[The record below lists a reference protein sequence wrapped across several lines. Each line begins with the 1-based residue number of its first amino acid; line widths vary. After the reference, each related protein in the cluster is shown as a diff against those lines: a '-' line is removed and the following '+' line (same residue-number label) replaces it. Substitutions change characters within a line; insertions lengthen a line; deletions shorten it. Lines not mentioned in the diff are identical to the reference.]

1 LLPEVAA
8 EAGVP
13 SPHTM
18 RAESAEAI
26 LEAHLQPPL
35 LVKPLEGQEFAAAL
49 GEKAVP
55 AETVEEA
62 VAAWKRARDKGFDTV
77 VQELVPDSHEQ
88 IYSLFTYVGREGLP
102 LASVVG
108 RKVRQGPLRFGTSA
122 VFTAGHDQEVHDLG
136 LRVLAAVD
144 YRGLAHVEFVRDPR
158 DEQLKV
164 IEVNTRPPVWAGI
177 ATGPEL
183 GIAKVAYDDL
193 TGRPPESRT
202 MTEQLTWI
210 YLAKDM
216 FVSAQMARRGELP
229 PREFLRHYL
238 NRKKVRATFAAD
250 DPAPAVASLGYLR
263 SRV

>member
-1 LLPEVAA
+1 M
-8 EAGVP
+8 
-13 SPHTM
+13 S
-18 RAESAEAI
+18 
-26 LEAHLQPPL
+26 
-35 LVKPLEGQEFAAAL
+35 
-49 GEKAVP
+49 
-55 AETVEEA
+55 
-62 VAAWKRARDKGFDTV
+62 
-77 VQELVPDSHEQ
+77 
-88 IYSLFTYVGREGLP
+88 GREGRP

-122 VFTAGHDQEVHDLG
+122 VFAAGHDQEVHDLG
-136 LRVLAAVD
+136 LRVLGAVD
-144 YRGLAHVEFVRDPR
+144 YLGLAHVEFVRDPR
-158 DEQLKV
+158 DGQLKV

-193 TGRPPESRT
+193 TGRATESKT

-210 YLAKDM
+210 YLAKDIH
-216 FVSAQMARRGELP
+216 VSAQMARRGELP

-238 NRKKVRATFAAD
+238 QRKKVRATFAAD

>member
-1 LLPEVAA
+1 
-8 EAGVP
+8 
-13 SPHTM
+13 M
-18 RAESAEAI
+18 
-26 LEAHLQPPL
+26 
-35 LVKPLEGQEFAAAL
+35 
-49 GEKAVP
+49 
-55 AETVEEA
+55 
-62 VAAWKRARDKGFDTV
+62 
-77 VQELVPDSHEQ
+77 
-88 IYSLFTYVGREGLP
+88 
-102 LASVVG
+102 VG

-136 LRVLAAVD
+136 LRVLGAVG
-144 YRGLAHVEFVRDPR
+144 YLGLAHVEFVRDPR
-158 DEQLKV
+158 DGQLKV

-193 TGRPPESRT
+193 TGRPTESRT

-216 FVSAQMARRGELP
+216 YVSAQMARRGELP

-238 NRKKVRATFAAD
+238 QRKKVRATFAVD
-250 DPAPAVASLGYLR
+250 DPVPAVASLGYLR